1 MAKALFGHIG
11 VAPDRRLADELIFLR
26 TRVRV
31 LEGEVDRL
39 RAERDAPL
47 PSEDMTEQ
55 DMAEPLAEEALDKRL
70 QDLSELSEPALA

>member
-11 VAPDRRLADELIFLR
+11 IAPDRRLADELIFLR
-26 TRVRV
+26 TRVRD

-47 PSEDMTEQ
+47 PTDT
-55 DMAEPLAEEALDKRL
+55 EPLAEEALDERL
-70 QDLSELSEPALA
+70 HDLSELSEPALA

>member
-26 TRVRV
+26 TRVRA

-39 RAERDAPL
+39 RAERDASL
-47 PSEDMTEQ
+47 PVDDMS
-55 DMAEPLAEEALDKRL
+55 EPLAKEALDERL